1 MSEDHPVIDVGQGRD
16 FHGLGVRVERLVHPR
31 TLGSD
36 RLGVSMAHMAPG
48 ERVKRH
54 RHDYEEAYFVVQ
66 GEGVMYLEGVGDI
79 ELRPGRSVYVA
90 PGRIHG
96 QVNTSDDTELH
107 ILCSLS
113 PPPVEGDV
121 PELFE

>member
-1 MSEDHPVIDVGQGRD
+1 MSSNQYTVDLGEGRD
-16 FHGLGVRVERLVHPR
+16 FNGLGVRVERLVHPK
-31 TLGSD
+31 TLGSQQ
-36 RLGVSMAHMAPG
+36 LGVSMAYHAPG

-54 RHDYEEAYFVVQ
+54 RHQYEEAYYVVQ
-66 GEGVMYLEGVGDI
+66 GTGLMYLEGVGDI
-79 ELRPGRSVYVA
+79 ELRPGRSVYI
-90 PGRIHG
+90 PPRSIHG
-96 QVNTSDDTELH
+96 QVNTSQHEPLL